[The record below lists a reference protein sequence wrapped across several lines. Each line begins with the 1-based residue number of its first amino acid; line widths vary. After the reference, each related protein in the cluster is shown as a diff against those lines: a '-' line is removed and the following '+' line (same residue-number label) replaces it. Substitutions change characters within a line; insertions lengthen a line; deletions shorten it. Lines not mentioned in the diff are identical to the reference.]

1 MEKYCTLVISHDKAA
16 MPSQQEIMAE
26 LEKADVGAK
35 TRAIKKVLLMLLNG
49 ERMPKLV
56 MTVIRCVLA
65 TMATLVA
72 WDRSYR
78 RGLPAR
84 ARRDGARSVCVGVS
98 YGWQLVQFSSPRSPA
113 HPPPPAPTCIRVRQ
127 YPVHTALPG
136 LSNAPPPFPLPPHPA
151 SRRTD
156 PPFSI
161 EPRAPRPIL
170 RFSAIA

>member
-72 WDRSYR
+72 SMPW
-78 RGLPAR
+78 
-84 ARRDGARSVCVGVS
+84 
-98 YGWQLVQFSSPRSPA
+98 
-113 HPPPPAPTCIRVRQ
+113 
-127 YPVHTALPG
+127 
-136 LSNAPPPFPLPPHPA
+136 
-151 SRRTD
+151 
-156 PPFSI
+156 
-161 EPRAPRPIL
+161 RAPGAQAGTSKVPKKQDYPGIL
-170 RFSAIA
+170 SRI